1 MASGQGPVRDA
12 WDKSRARAAHHGETP
27 TSGTDSG
34 ATAAPEHPASSPFS
48 PAATAAGA
56 LSAEHDE
63 AAWLALLASLHENI
77 PALVDDFMAE
87 VEARSLYA
95 GLPVDHEDIRRT
107 APQSFATLLSS
118 IADPSADTA
127 TMAQRLG
134 ARRAQQGVPLDA
146 LTEAVR
152 IDLQLVWRQLHL
164 LASPAQVGLVAS
176 RFEHVMRVLDSYVL
190 AVQKAFLSE
199 QAALAR
205 DARLGTERE
214 LAHLFNAPE
223 LSEAEI
229 ERVAAA
235 MRVEAGEPFELAA
248 FAGEHAA
255 EALRIAEEALLSG
268 RAFSYAYRDI
278 ECLFWLRDAGAE
290 SGRGAR
296 ALERLDGIPGVLI
309 PAAGIADLPRAAA
322 TGRTVLE
329 AAPSTDRLRR
339 VPELWAPL
347 AAHALD
353 GAAPGTVAALL
364 SGLDDLEDYERERVL
379 ATARAYLD
387 TGSVKAAAERV
398 FCHRNTVINRL
409 GVFRSH
415 TGLDLNLPRQAAL
428 AVVLLDAARHP
439 LP

>member
-12 WDKSRARAAHHGETP
+12 WDKGRARAAAE
-27 TSGTDSG
+27 
-34 ATAAPEHPASSPFS
+34 
-48 PAATAAGA
+48 AGA
-56 LSAEHDE
+56 PGDTQVTTAGVHPGAQVTDADAQDE

-77 PALVDDFMAE
+77 PSLVDDFMHE

-127 TMAQRLG
+127 TIAQRLG

-152 IDLQLVWRQLHL
+152 IDLQLVWRQLNL
-164 LASPAQVGLVAS
+164 IASPEQVGLVAS
-176 RFEHVMRVLDSYVL
+176 RFEHVMRVLDAYVL

-214 LAHLFNAPE
+214 LAHLFNAPR
-223 LSEAEI
+223 LSEAEL

-235 MRVEAGEPFELAA
+235 MGVAPGEPFDLAA
-248 FAGEHAA
+248 FANAHAA
-255 EALRIAEEALLSG
+255 EALRIAEDALVSG

-278 ECLFWLRDAGAE
+278 ECLFWLRDAGADG
-290 SGRGAR
+290 GRDAQALALLGAV
-296 ALERLDGIPGVLI
+296 PGVLI
-309 PAAGIADLPRAAA
+309 PASGVADLPRAAA

-329 AAPSTDRLRR
+329 AAPATDRLRR
-339 VPELWAPL
+339 VPELWSPL

-353 GAAPGTVAALL
+353 NAAPGTVGELL
-364 SGLDDLEDYERERVL
+364 SGLEDLEEYERERVL
-379 ATARAYLD
+379 ATARAYLE
-387 TGSVKAAAERV
+387 TGSVKSAAELV

-409 GVFRSH
+409 AVFKAH
-415 TGLDLNLPRQAAL
+415 TGLDLNVPRQAAL
-428 AVVLLDAARHP
+428 AVVLLDAPRRHRP
-439 LP
+439 

>member
-1 MASGQGPVRDA
+1 MRDA
-12 WDKSRARAAHHGETP
+12 WDKGRARAAAAAAASPDATHGT
-27 TSGTDSG
+27 T
-34 ATAAPEHPASSPFS
+34 
-48 PAATAAGA
+48 AGA
-56 LSAEHDE
+56 RGGGRAGVRRGEAAVSPETDD

-77 PALVDDFMAE
+77 PALVDDFMDE
-87 VEARSLYA
+87 VQARSLYA
-95 GLPVDHEDIRRT
+95 GLPVDHDDIRRT

-152 IDLQLVWRQLHL
+152 IDLQLVWRQLNL
-164 LASPAQVGLVAS
+164 LASPEQVGLVAS

-214 LAHLFNAPE
+214 LAHLFNAPR
-223 LSEAEI
+223 LSEAEL

-235 MRVEAGEPFELAA
+235 MRVEPGEPFELAA
-248 FAGEHAA
+248 FANQHAA
-255 EALRIAEEALLSG
+255 EALRIAEDALVSG

-278 ECLFWLRDAGAE
+278 ECLFWPREAGPEAARD
-290 SGRGAR
+290 AR
-296 ALERLDGIPGVLI
+296 ALELLGAVPGVLI
-309 PAAGIADLPRAAA
+309 PASGVADLPRAAA

-329 AAPSTDRLRR
+329 AAPTTDRLRQ
-339 VPELWAPL
+339 VPELWSPL
-347 AAHALD
+347 AAHALES
-353 GAAPGTVAALL
+353 AAPGTVSELPA
-364 SGLDDLEDYERERVL
+364 GLEDLEDYERERVL
-379 ATARAYLD
+379 ATARAYLE
-387 TGSVKAAAERV
+387 TGSVKSAAELV

-409 GVFRSH
+409 AVFKAH

-428 AVVLLDAARHP
+428 AVVLLDAPGRP
-439 LP
+439 RP